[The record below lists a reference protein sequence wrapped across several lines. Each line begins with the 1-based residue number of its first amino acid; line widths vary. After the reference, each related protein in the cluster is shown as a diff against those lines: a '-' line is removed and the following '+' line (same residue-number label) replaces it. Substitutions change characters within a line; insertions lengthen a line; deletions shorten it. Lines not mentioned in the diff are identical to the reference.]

1 MFGDSLGASIWC
13 GIVAVVIGAA
23 AIFIEPWFGVIVLT
37 LGAVWYARACYRDYH
52 EAAHPK

>member
-1 MFGDSLGASIWC
+1 MFGDSLGTSIWC

-52 EAAHPK
+52 QAAHPK